1 MFVNVSVWDETV
13 ICGNCGLVASLD
25 SNTANTLCMS
35 GKFNDISSSWTLVPY
50 TLLNV
55 NPSSNVVNVVPAP
68 APANLERLIIILLH
82 LLIVLSLDVSLFL
95 LHNAVK
101 VAVPALLNPVMVN
114 VVFAALNDV
123 CASLIVSLCP
133 FWYTKL

>member
-1 MFVNVSVWDETV
+1 M
-13 ICGNCGLVASLD
+13 
-25 SNTANTLCMS
+25 
-35 GKFNDISSSWTLVPY
+35 
-50 TLLNV
+50 
-55 NPSSNVVNVVPAP
+55 
-68 APANLERLIIILLH
+68 ILLH

-101 VAVPALLNPVMVN
+101 VAVPALVIPVTVN

-133 FWYTKL
+133 S